1 MLFPTTGQPKYT
13 VAMLRNLRTLKL
25 MPEHVEAL
33 YKRNFAA
40 PSKSGETISFD
51 AAIEE
56 ANALTQSR
64 THRAT
69 KDNIVQ
75 QLDELPVVQAALE
88 GLQRAIG
95 GSDRRDA
102 DGDQYERVR
111 RSFGTDVD
119 ARIAM
124 GALWQRCLFDRFHE
138 EMARSTP
145 RNLFRKDEP
154 ELNPKLLQRR
164 AVGRERLEQVTQE
177 VVLNGSIGGRHDV
190 PPGRKHFG
198 ALRVLKLQPRQ
209 LSQHTLQRRLRK
221 AMSALSGL
229 LDGTY
234 TAGPHWGA
242 EWHPELQR
250 FLPRHGNKAGMRDWV
265 NRSFG
270 GSRARLVELE
280 GRTCVLTSDGR
291 EHRVTD
297 LLIDFLM
304 LGRRLPVR
312 QAKLVNTPKELIIAV
327 LTSLRPAIRAMGP
340 AAHIHLH
347 ADQSILGTI
356 EKGVTVSSRVKTHGG
371 GLPPRMT
378 LRIDRP
384 MPPAVQRGPQM
395 FAKLL
400 DNRPVRKQLF
410 DLVPGAFDNAA
421 AVSAVLPHPETQ
433 QLRLLGF
440 HPQPGTEWR
449 VGEGAAALGHT
460 TRNADDRVIGIEPL
474 RVEHQE
480 ADTSLFYA
488 AMQVARGGGVALVR
502 MEDTDAVWIGPL
514 AWALTCWWHHPGEEI
529 RGEVFIQISP
539 QYKTSEG
546 DKWDTAK
553 HSGEKGWFKEEL
565 VSLRERVEGI
575 ARHPALQHLA
585 PLQAVLTMVYACIL
599 FGGDTTAYFK
609 GKPHARCFTIL
620 LEYLAAIGPI
630 VSDVTTSRVRS
641 QQVPTAQG
649 ILTGVERLV
658 MALFVAGAATTNG
671 RGANWPKFSER
682 STHAEEVE
690 FIRTITHEEI
700 WATLL
705 PE

>member
-488 AMQVARGGGVALVR
+488 AMQVARDRKSVV
-502 MEDTDAVWIGPL
+502 
-514 AWALTCWWHHPGEEI
+514 
-529 RGEVFIQISP
+529 
-539 QYKTSEG
+539 
-546 DKWDTAK
+546 
-553 HSGEKGWFKEEL
+553 
-565 VSLRERVEGI
+565 
-575 ARHPALQHLA
+575 
-585 PLQAVLTMVYACIL
+585 
-599 FGGDTTAYFK
+599 
-609 GKPHARCFTIL
+609 
-620 LEYLAAIGPI
+620 
-630 VSDVTTSRVRS
+630 
-641 QQVPTAQG
+641 
-649 ILTGVERLV
+649 
-658 MALFVAGAATTNG
+658 
-671 RGANWPKFSER
+671 
-682 STHAEEVE
+682 
-690 FIRTITHEEI
+690 
-700 WATLL
+700 
-705 PE
+705 